1 MSMDHLTRLGTTDLH
16 VSRLCLGGNVF
27 GWTATAAES
36 AGALDA
42 FLAAGGNFID
52 TADSYSQWADGNSG
66 GESETILGEWMAAR
80 RSRDQVVLATK
91 VGEGRALRGLAP
103 DTIRAAV
110 DASLGRLQTDAV
122 DILYAH
128 FDDQTVPLADT
139 LGTFD
144 EIVRAG
150 KARCVAASKYS
161 AARLAAA
168 LDIQAREGWAPFVA
182 LSHHYN
188 LMRRDV
194 YEGELEQL
202 CAAHSL
208 AFVPF
213 FALASGFL
221 TGKYRTVPV
230 GGTAREPY
238 VTDYLADPRGPAVL
252 AALDQIAAS
261 HRVSQ
266 AAVALAWLAAKPGV
280 IAPIASARTAGQAL
294 EITAVL
300 SLELS
305 PADLAALD
313 AASAGQPTGAGE

>member
-1 MSMDHLTRLGTTDLH
+1 MDHMTRLGTTDLY

-52 TADSYSQWADGNSG
+52 TADSYAHWADGNTG

-80 RSRDQVVLATK
+80 RNRDQVVLATK
-91 VGEGRALRGLAP
+91 VGEGPRLRGLAP
-103 DTIRAAV
+103 DNIRAAV
-110 DASLGRLQTDAV
+110 DASLTRLQTDAV

-128 FDDQTVPLADT
+128 FDDQTVPLADA
-139 LGTFD
+139 LGAFD

-150 KARCVAASKYS
+150 KARYVAASKYS
-161 AARLAAA
+161 AARLAEA
-168 LDIQAREGWAPFVA
+168 LDVQAREGFAPFVA

-188 LMRRDV
+188 LMRRDS
-194 YEGELEQL
+194 YEGEMEQL
-202 CAAHSL
+202 CTARGV

-230 GGTAREPY
+230 AGAARERY
-238 VTDYLADPRGPAVL
+238 VADYLADARGPAVL
-252 AALDQIAAS
+252 AALDQVAAS
-261 HRVSQ
+261 HEVSQ
-266 AAVALAWLAAKPGV
+266 AAVALAWLAAKPG
-280 IAPIASARTAGQAL
+280 ITAPVASARTAAQAA
-294 EITAVL
+294 EITAML

-305 PADLAALD
+305 AADMATLD
-313 AASAGQPTGAGE
+313 AASATPATR

>member
-1 MSMDHLTRLGTTDLH
+1 MMIDPMRTLGTTDLR

-27 GWTATAAES
+27 GWTANAAES

-52 TADSYSQWADGNSG
+52 TADSYTHWADGNSG
-66 GESETILGEWMAAR
+66 GESETILGEWMASR
-80 RSRDQVVLATK
+80 RNRDQVVLATK
-91 VGEGRALRGLAP
+91 VGEGPRLRGLAP

-110 DASLGRLQTDAV
+110 DASLARLRTDSV

-150 KARCVAASKYS
+150 KARYVAASKYS
-161 AARLAAA
+161 AARLAEA
-168 LDIQAREGWAPFVA
+168 LDLQAREGWVSFVA

-188 LMRRDV
+188 LMCRDI

-202 CAAHSL
+202 CTARGL

-221 TGKYRTVPV
+221 TGKYRAIPAA
-230 GGTAREPY
+230 GAARERY
-238 VTDYLADPRGPAVL
+238 VAGYLADPRGANVL
-252 AALDQIAAS
+252 AALDQISAS
-261 HRVSQ
+261 RQVSQ
-266 AAVALAWLAAKPGV
+266 AAVALAWLAARQGV
-280 IAPIASARTAGQAL
+280 IAPIASARTATQAA
-294 EITAVL
+294 EITAML

-305 PADLAALD
+305 PADMAALD
-313 AASAGQPTGAGE
+313 AASAATATA

>member
-1 MSMDHLTRLGTTDLH
+1 MNYLARLGTSDLH

-36 AGALDA
+36 FGALDA
-42 FLAAGGNFID
+42 FVAAGGNFID
-52 TADSYSQWADGNSG
+52 TADSYAHWADGNSG
-66 GESETILGEWMAAR
+66 GESETILGEWMASR
-80 RSRDQVVLATK
+80 HNRDQVVLATK
-91 VGEGRALRGLAP
+91 VGEGPRLRGLAP

-110 DASLGRLQTDAV
+110 DASLARLRTDTV
-122 DILYAH
+122 DLLYAH
-128 FDDQTVPLADT
+128 FDDQTVPLTDT

-150 KARCVAASKYS
+150 KARYVAASKYS
-161 AARLAAA
+161 AARLAEAV
-168 LDIQAREGWAPFVA
+168 DVQAREGWAPFVA

-188 LMRRDV
+188 LMRRDI

-202 CAAHSL
+202 CAARGL

-230 GGTAREPY
+230 AGAARERF
-238 VTDYLADPRGPAVL
+238 VADYLADPRSPRVL
-252 AALDQIAAS
+252 AALDEIAA
-261 HRVSQ
+261 RCQVSQ
-266 AAVALAWLAAKPGV
+266 AAVALAWLAARPGV
-280 IAPIASARTAGQAL
+280 IAPIASARTVAQAA
-294 EITAVL
+294 EITAML

-305 PADLAALD
+305 PAEMAALD
-313 AASAGQPTGAGE
+313 AASAAPTTR

>member
-1 MSMDHLTRLGTTDLH
+1 MRMGNLTRLGTSDLH

-36 AGALDA
+36 FGALDA
-42 FLAAGGNFID
+42 FLAAGGNFVD
-52 TADSYSQWADGNSG
+52 TADSYTHWADGNSG
-66 GESETILGEWMAAR
+66 GESETIIGDWMASR
-80 RSRDQVVLATK
+80 RNRDQVVLATK
-91 VGEGRALRGLAP
+91 VGEGPRLRGLAP

-110 DASLGRLQTDAV
+110 DASLARLRTGAV

-144 EIVRAG
+144 EIVRDG
-150 KARCVAASKYS
+150 KARYVAASKYS
-161 AARLAAA
+161 AARLAEA
-168 LDIQAREGWAPFVA
+168 LDLQARAGWAPFVA

-188 LMRRDV
+188 LMRRDI

-202 CAAHSL
+202 CAARGV

-221 TGKYRTVPV
+221 TGKYRAVPV
-230 GGTAREPY
+230 AGAARERY
-238 VTDYLADPRGPAVL
+238 VADYLADPRGRPVL

-261 HRVSQ
+261 RRVSQ

-280 IAPIASARTAGQAL
+280 TAPIASARTTVQAA
-294 EITAVL
+294 EITAML

-305 PADLAALD
+305 PADMATLD
-313 AASAGQPTGAGE
+313 AVSAAPATQ